1 MLGLLGI
8 QKKDTNLRK
17 QLKLVSEGEEEEE
30 EEEEVVM
37 LAMAFSSLWGHSSCQ
52 PSAVLRTDRESLP
65 CTLASLTAE
74 QSSGRLM
81 SRYESISHT

>member
-17 QLKLVSEGEEEEE
+17 RLKLVSEGEEEAEA
-30 EEEEVVM
+30 VM
-37 LAMAFSSLWGHSSCQ
+37 LAIAFSSLWGHSSCQ

-65 CTLASLTAE
+65 CTLASLTTE
-74 QSSGRLM
+74 
-81 SRYESISHT
+81 